1 MIAEN
6 LLEQKILFYCK
17 DVCFVQETC
26 FEYQAVHVMC
36 SPNSVFL
43 YKIFKQKEQG
53 KQWLWKN
60 PVK

>member
-17 DVCFVQETC
+17 DVCIDQETC
-26 FEYQAVHVMC
+26 FKYEAVHVMC

-43 YKIFKQKEQG
+43 YKIFK
-53 KQWLWKN
+53 
-60 PVK
+60 